1 MISMSEEC
9 LASMLSTAHE
19 EGWAKGHD
27 MIPLE
32 PELVYIAYHEI
43 VEGLTSQEV
52 RH

>member
-1 MISMSEEC
+1 MISMTEEC

-32 PELVYIAYHEI
+32 PEQTFIAYQEL
-43 VEGLTSQEV
+43 VEGLISQEV